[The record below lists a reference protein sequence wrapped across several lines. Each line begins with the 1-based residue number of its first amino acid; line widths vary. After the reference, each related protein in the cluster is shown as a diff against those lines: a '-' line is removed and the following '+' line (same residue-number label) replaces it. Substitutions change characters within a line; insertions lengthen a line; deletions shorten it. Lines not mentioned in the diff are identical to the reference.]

1 MTFAELT
8 GLLQEFHREKAGLL
22 AEHLAAAAAV
32 SSYDFNNTYQY
43 VINREE
49 THVSWLRTALEE
61 LGVAIADHPVGPAVT
76 RSGRGRDVERG
87 LIVDDQ
93 RRTRDFVERWTPRVG
108 AMTNARH
115 QKMLRVILGETLE
128 QVRFF
133 DQMLEGRDDL
143 LGRRHANVGTGG
155 GVLSARWRE

>member
-8 GLLQEFHREKAGLL
+8 GLLQEFHREKTALL
-22 AEHLAAAAAV
+22 AEHVAAASAV
-32 SSYDFNNTYQY
+32 GSYDFNNAYQY

-61 LGVAIADHPVGPAVT
+61 LGVPVAD
-76 RSGRGRDVERG
+76 RSASPEASRADAGKDAERG
-87 LIVDDQ
+87 LIAEDQ
-93 RRTRDFVERWTPRVG
+93 RRARAFVDRWTPRVG

-128 QVRFF
+128 QIRFF

-155 GVLSARWRE
+155 GVLPARWRE